1 MNELEI
7 RSLAA
12 DIIDNENED
21 LLIRGYIETG
31 VPSKLL
37 SNDKISWREII
48 EKGVFGRAIGRAI
61 DKNEDIDLL
70 YNHNK
75 DEILASTV
83 NNSFILEEDEVG
95 LYFEANISKTSW
107 GKDAYTLVKDG
118 IISGLSFGMRVLNS
132 HWVKSI
138 NGTNIRIITE
148 IELREVSVLKTPAY
162 ASTLVETRGF
172 AKIEDV
178 DVPDFIEI
186 RSFGGT
192 NVDNNQTEVT
202 PDKFY
207 DGMLLIAEKLDNILI
222 KLDDLDKTRT
232 SKSLEEAKEVLL
244 KTTALVE
251 AQTRQKE
258 VESMQE
264 EVRNEAEA
272 EDDTQKESN
281 EANAEDENKE
291 KSTTTAAPP
300 SPDNVDNTEDEDD
313 KVDNDDE
320 DTEETKKR
328 KLEERRSLEEATENT
343 EEVTEEVKTEEST
356 EETTVEDVEVEE
368 NNLDE
373 YRNLIEKI
381 KSEVPEI
388 E

>member
-37 SNDKISWREII
+37 SNDKISWKEII
-48 EKGVFGRAIGRAI
+48 EKGVFGRAIGQAI
-61 DKNEDIDLL
+61 DRNEDIDLL

-132 HWVKSI
+132 HWVKSV

-148 IELREVSVLKTPAY
+148 VELSEVSVLKTPAY

-192 NVDNNQTEVT
+192 NVDNNETEVT

-272 EDDTQKESN
+272 TGDIQKESN
-281 EANAEDENKE
+281 EADAEDENKE
-291 KSTTTAAPP
+291 ESTTTAAPP
-300 SPDNVDNTEDEDD
+300 SPDSVDNTE
-313 KVDNDDE
+313 DE

-328 KLEERRSLEEATENT
+328 KLEEKRSLEEATENT
-343 EEVTEEVKTEEST
+343 EEVAETADAEEAAGRAIK
-356 EETTVEDVEVEE
+356 VEE
-368 NNLDE
+368 NDLDE
-373 YRNLIEKI
+373 YRSLIEKI

>member
-7 RSLAA
+7 RSLDA

-37 SNDKISWREII
+37 SNDKISWKEII

-83 NNSFILEEDEVG
+83 NNSFMLEEDEVG

-132 HWVKSI
+132 HWVKSV

-148 IELREVSVLKTPAY
+148 VELSEVSVLKTPAY

-192 NVDNNQTEVT
+192 NVDNNETEVT

-272 EDDTQKESN
+272 TGDIQKESN
-281 EANAEDENKE
+281 EADAEDENKE
-291 KSTTTAAPP
+291 ESTTTAAPP
-300 SPDNVDNTEDEDD
+300 SPDSVDNTE
-313 KVDNDDE
+313 DE

-328 KLEERRSLEEATENT
+328 KLEEKRSLEEATENT
-343 EEVTEEVKTEEST
+343 EEVAETADAEEAAGRAIK
-356 EETTVEDVEVEE
+356 VEE
-368 NNLDE
+368 NDLDE
-373 YRNLIEKI
+373 YRSLIEKI

>member
-7 RSLAA
+7 RSLDA
-12 DIIDNENED
+12 DIIDNENEA

-37 SNDKISWREII
+37 SNDKISWKEII
-48 EKGVFGRAIGRAI
+48 EKGVFGRAIGQAI
-61 DKNEDIDLL
+61 ERNEDIDLL

-132 HWVKSI
+132 HWVKSV

-148 IELREVSVLKTPAY
+148 VELREVSVLKTPAY

-207 DGMLLIAEKLDNILI
+207 DGMLLIAEKLDNILL
-222 KLDDLDKTRT
+222 KLDDLDKTKT

-272 EDDTQKESN
+272 TDDIQKESN

-291 KSTTTAAPP
+291 KPTTTAAPP
-300 SPDNVDNTEDEDD
+300 SPNSVDNTEDEDD
-313 KVDNDDE
+313 KADGSDE
-320 DTEETKKR
+320 DTEENKKR
-328 KLEERRSLEEATENT
+328 KSEEKRSLEEATENT
-343 EEVTEEVKTEEST
+343 EEVAEAVSTEEST
-356 EETTVEDVEVEE
+356 EEAAVEDEE
-368 NNLDE
+368 NDLDE